1 MAGLEL
7 IGMGVL
13 RLRVVVLGLM
23 GVVLAIAAGDIFDQV
38 RWELLIAPAAVALV
52 ALALLERN
60 AVARVVGGLVAL
72 VGGVAGA
79 ALLDGGDGS
88 DVRVAFSSGPQR
100 LLSTDWPSPIR
111 PDLLATTAMG
121 VGALVWVAAELA
133 RLRRLHLVPL
143 MPMGVAH
150 VLVIAL
156 SAPNGVG
163 LHWLVPIGLLA
174 AVFALFR
181 PELGLGERWTLLAGE
196 RRLVPLTAIAVGLAA
211 AIALPLAFA
220 DRADP
225 RRNDQPESALTLL
238 DPIEATLALQNIDPP
253 VDLHEIRI
261 DGTDAAPARW
271 RTAALV
277 AYDGRRW
284 APALTL
290 RPIGR
295 RLAPDADDAI
305 SGTLSFLDDDL
316 QLIPLPGGA
325 ITVDTA
331 IETDPDR
338 TIVRLADR
346 PTAGQEVRFSA
357 RVEPRPS
364 AVAPGS
370 IGTRELD
377 ETVSGL
383 TEFAEAIIA
392 DEADGAPPADVL
404 GRLQLI
410 ESAMRNDFLLDPV
423 ASGGGL
429 QRTLIVRFI
438 RDTRRGNSEQ
448 FATSF
453 VLLARSLGVDARVA
467 TGFEVSPDRVERDDN
482 GASIVLSSSDAA
494 VWPEVSVDGEWLAFD
509 PVPDEEVSEAT
520 EEPPEEQVQTPA
532 APQPPI
538 APPPESTDDP
548 VVTEADDIATDDDAL
563 PTVVR
568 VGLQAAAVVGAL
580 LVPLLLLVALILG
593 VKWRRRRRRLSGPPD
608 TRIRGAWTVATNQL
622 VDAGMSIGPAATNNE
637 IADGGVEFA
646 PTADRELHRLAVLA
660 SAATFGRPAR
670 PDLLAEDA
678 NACLG
683 QVEHS
688 LAAERTRWQRI
699 RWRLSLRSLRSS
711 TRSPV

>member
-1 MAGLEL
+1 
-7 IGMGVL
+7 MGVI
-13 RLRVVVLGLM
+13 RLRVIVLGVM
-23 GVVLAIAAGDIFDQV
+23 GVVLAIAAGDIFDRV
-38 RWELLIAPAAVALV
+38 RWELLIAPAVVALV
-52 ALALLERN
+52 ALGVLGRH
-60 AVARVVGGLVAL
+60 AVVRVIGLAIAL
-72 VGGVAGA
+72 VGGVTAAAFISSGDAGDA
-79 ALLDGGDGS
+79 
-88 DVRVAFSSGPQR
+88 RVAFTSGPQR

-121 VGALVWVAAELA
+121 IGALVWAATELA
-133 RLRRLHLVPL
+133 RLRQLHLVPL
-143 MPMGVAH
+143 IPMGVAH
-150 VLVIAL
+150 VMVIAL

-163 LHWLVPIGLLA
+163 LHWLVPLGLLA

-181 PELGLGERWTLLAGE
+181 PELGLSERWTLLAGE

-220 DRADP
+220 ERADP
-225 RRNDQPESALTLL
+225 RRNDEPQSALTLL
-238 DPIEATLALQNIDPP
+238 DPIEATLALQNIEPP
-253 VDLHEIRI
+253 VDLHEIRL
-261 DGTDAAPARW
+261 DDTAVTPARW

-284 APALTL
+284 EPALTL

-305 SGTLSFLDDDL
+305 SGTVSFLDDDL
-316 QLIPLPGGA
+316 QLVPLPGGA
-325 ITVDTA
+325 ITIDTA

-346 PTAGQEVRFSA
+346 PDVGEELGFSA
-357 RVEPRPS
+357 RVEPLASSVSP
-364 AVAPGS
+364 AS

-383 TEFAEAIIA
+383 TELAESIVA
-392 DEADGAPPADVL
+392 DEAGDVPPADAL
-404 GRLQLI
+404 SQLQLI
-410 ESAMRNDFLLDPV
+410 ESAMRDDFLLDPA

-429 QRTLIVRFI
+429 QRALIVRFI

-467 TGFEVSPDRVERDDN
+467 TGFEVDPERIERVEN
-482 GASIVLSSSDAA
+482 GSTIVLSSADAA
-494 VWPEVSVDGEWLAFD
+494 VWPEVNVDDQWLAFD
-509 PVPDEEVSEAT
+509 PLPDEEVSEAT

-538 APPPESTDDP
+538 APPPESTEDP
-548 VVTEADDIATDDDAL
+548 VVTEADDIADGDDAL

-608 TRIRGAWTVATNQL
+608 KRIRGAWNVATSQL

-660 SAATFGRPAR
+660 SAATFGQPAR

-683 QVEHS
+683 QVEQS
-688 LAAERTRWQRI
+688 LVSERTRWQRI